1 MPLNRA
7 YLGRTLGPL
16 KRHQVTAEELR
27 AFADAVGDHN
37 PVHRDPAAAARYGH
51 PAVVAVPTYVVALAL
66 RAERPL
72 FDDPG
77 FGADPARLR
86 HVEAGTTAHRPV
98 YASDVLGCAVR
109 VDAIERIGPH
119 ELLTTV
125 TSVTDAS
132 GRPVAEV
139 RSVVVVLGG

>member
-16 KRHQVTAEELR
+16 ERHRVTEEELR

-37 PVHRDPAAAARYGH
+37 PAHRDPAGAARYGH

-72 FDDPG
+72 FDDPE

-86 HVEAGTTAHRPV
+86 HLEANAAVHRPV
-98 YASDVLGCAVR
+98 YAGDVLRCAVR
-109 VDAIERIGPH
+109 VDLIEPIGPH

-125 TSVTDAS
+125 TSVMEAS